1 MAYTDFE
8 SESDVRLHIDW
19 QNPTLYHSR
28 AENDPS
34 TSSCSVMRSKLL
46 QQAAAEEERPPVD
59 FTHLHLLGQYPPAV
73 DQLVTED
80 VLHNHSDSQLTNNSK
95 TIVRDHFND
104 KSLPSTT
111 LWNDLR
117 VHVYV

>member
-111 LWNDLR
+111 L
-117 VHVYV
+117 